1 MGKTV
6 EGYVLDITTAAGIA
20 SVPVTIYDA
29 NTNSALAGVVG
40 LSTNPVNT
48 DANGHFKFTM
58 DLSPGPVYV
67 DAANGGKHDRRM
79 GLEQMQIGD
88 HWMSDIPTLLHL
100 FTDGVIRTVLN
111 EFAVSVSGGSNQ
123 FTVATGEAIVQG
135 YAWSLSSGSYT
146 QTIPPNTTLA
156 NRKSIVVL
164 RQYLDA
170 SYQGKQVIDLLLGT
184 SNGVKPTLRQ
194 GVGDGSG
201 NTIWEF
207 PLATLN
213 TAQNAGVSTIDSD
226 DRVFSAPVGT
236 VSPRLGA
243 ELVDDFRGAGPN
255 LAWSTFTSVSNPG
268 AVSSVVNPGVNHPG
282 IATLTTSGANNSM
295 VGIAQRD
302 LYETTT
308 QSAEWIFR
316 LLQSVTQTFTIG
328 LFALSGSKDGVGVEF
343 DTSQGDSALSLVK
356 YVAGTRTVIDT
367 VPLNTAH
374 WYRLNWS
381 RGTSGG
387 GTLIL
392 VDIDAP
398 STKTVTVS
406 GLTAGACWSG
416 YASLTALAAAV
427 KNAYLDWFRVVTSG
441 ISR

>member
-6 EGYVLDITTAAGIA
+6 EGYVLDIDTAAGIPGA
-20 SVPVTIYDA
+20 TVTIYDA
-29 NTNSALAGVVG
+29 NTNSALSGVVG

-100 FTDGVIRTVLN
+100 FTDGVIRGVAN
-111 EFAVSVSGGSNQ
+111 ELKVSVSGVSNQ
-123 FTVATGEAIVQG
+123 FTVATGEAIVEG
-135 YAWSLSSGSYT
+135 YVWTLASGSYS
-146 QTIPPNTTLA
+146 QSISANTTLP
-156 NRKSIVVL
+156 NRRSIVVL

-170 SYQGKQVIDLLLGT
+170 AYQGKQIIDIIYGT
-184 SNGVKPTLRQ
+184 SDGVDPTLKQ
-194 GVGDGSG
+194 GVDDGSG

-213 TAQNAGVSTIDSD
+213 TVQNAGVSTIVSD
-226 DRVFSAPVGT
+226 DRVFSAPAGT
-236 VSPRLGA
+236 VTPRTGTAL
-243 ELVDDFRGAGPN
+243 EDDFRGAGPN
-255 LAWSTFTSVSNPG
+255 LTWATFTSLSNPG
-268 AVSSVVNPGVNHPG
+268 DVSSVVNPGVNHPG

-308 QSAEWIFR
+308 QSVEWIFR
-316 LLQSVTQTFTIG
+316 LLQSTAQTFTIG
-328 LFALSGSKDGVGVEF
+328 LFALAGSKDGVGIEF

-356 YVAGTRTVIDT
+356 YVAATRTVIDT
-367 VPLNTAH
+367 VALNTSH
-374 WYRLNWS
+374 WYRMTWT
-381 RGTSGG
+381 RGGSGSG
-387 GTLIL
+387 VLVL
-392 VDIDAP
+392 VDIDAA
-398 STKTVTVS
+398 STKTVSVS
-406 GLTAGACWSG
+406 GLTAAACWSG
-416 YASLTALAAAV
+416 YAILTALAAAV

-441 ISR
+441 IDR